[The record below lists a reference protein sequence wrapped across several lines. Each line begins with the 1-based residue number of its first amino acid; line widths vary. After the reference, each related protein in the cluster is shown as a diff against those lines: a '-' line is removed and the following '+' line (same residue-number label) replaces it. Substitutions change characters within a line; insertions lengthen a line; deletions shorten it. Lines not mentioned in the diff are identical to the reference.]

1 MSSSL
6 KDMFP
11 WIEPEKRYPG
21 APPYVKGLPKGE
33 GFSFFKILCFD
44 FTALK
49 SVLILIIT
57 QLFHVLGY
65 SSRTQFKPKGV
76 ADFGL
81 GVLLAHAD
89 QWEKF
94 KDLFQFFKWP
104 FLPKPLIAD
113 LYKDQQLDDVEF
125 GRQFLQGLNPV
136 LMRKCK
142 PEDIA
147 VASKFP
153 VTEAH
158 LKPHLGDDFSL
169 QSAFDNH
176 KLYLVDYEIFEDI
189 IDANQEDQ
197 LGRYTSSPLCL
208 FHLNDKDELV
218 PVAIKVKQKHDKESD
233 PHPEIFTPKS
243 SATEWK
249 AAKLAVSATDIAYQG
264 IIAHLLDTHLAI
276 EVCAVSTYRILSSDH
291 ILYQL
296 LKPHFFN
303 TLAINY
309 MARSTFLGRG
319 GFFDSTGALGYTS
332 SNELLSRAY
341 WGKGLSTDYQ
351 GEPWEFYKK
360 ALPHSL
366 KSRGVEHLP
375 NYYYKH
381 DALLMWDATKKYVG
395 DVIKNHYKDNQAVEN
410 DDKLQDWKNELIGPK
425 KGTLK
430 GLLPPEKASQLTG
443 KLNNVDDLIEI
454 VTTMIFLATTQH
466 AAVNFGQYDYG
477 AWVANMPFALYKPF
491 SSLYTV
497 NTEEKR
503 EEMLLTWLPGRQQTI
518 KQIVLVKVLTILPPI
533 TSKSL
538 LTLPNPFKQE
548 PDKQVFKDFRKRLR
562 EIESQ
567 LKERNKKL
575 KQEGKTPYVYLQPSH
590 IPQSIA
596 I

>member
-1 MSSSL
+1 MSSNP
-6 KDMFP
+6 KDTFQWVDP
-11 WIEPEKRYPG
+11 KVRYPG
-21 APPYVKGLPKGE
+21 APPYLVGLPKGE
-33 GFSFFKILCFD
+33 GFSFFKVLWFD
-44 FTALK
+44 LTALK
-49 SVLILIIT
+49 SALILIIT

-65 SSRTQFKPKGV
+65 LSRTNFEPKGV

-81 GVLLAHAD
+81 GVVLAGAD
-89 QWEKF
+89 YWEKIT
-94 KDLFQFFKWP
+94 DLFQFFKWP

-113 LYKDQQLDDVEF
+113 LWEEDIEF

-136 LMRKCK
+136 LMRKCTA
-142 PEDIA
+142 EDIA
-147 VASKFP
+147 VGSKFP
-153 VTEAH
+153 VTEEH
-158 LKPHLGDDFSL
+158 LKPHLGDSFSL
-169 QSAFDNH
+169 KSALDQG
-176 KLYLVDYEIFEDI
+176 KLYLVDYEIFDDI
-189 IDANQEDQ
+189 IDSTQEDQ

-208 FHLNDKDELV
+208 FYLNDKEELL
-218 PVAIKVKQKHDKESD
+218 PVAIKVKQTYNKETD
-233 PHPEIFTPKS
+233 PYPEIFTPES
-243 SATEWK
+243 SKPEWK

-264 IIAHLLDTHLAI
+264 IIAHLLDTHLVL
-276 EVCAVSTYRILSSDH
+276 EVCTVSTYRTLSPDH

-341 WGKGLSTDYQ
+341 WGKGLEEVGTDYE

-360 ALPHSL
+360 ALPYSL
-366 KSRGVEHLP
+366 ESRGVKDLP
-375 NYYYKH
+375 NYYYKD
-381 DALLMWDATKKYVG
+381 DALVMWDATKKYVS

-410 DDKLQDWKNELIGPK
+410 DEKLQAWKNELISPDA
-425 KGTLK
+425 GTIQ
-430 GLLPPEKASQLTG
+430 GLLPPEKAEQLTG
-443 KLNNVDDLIEI
+443 KLNNVDDLIDI
-454 VTTMIFLATTQH
+454 VTIMIFLATTQH

-497 NTEEKR
+497 NTDEER
-503 EEMLLTWLPGRQQTI
+503 EKILLKWLPGRQQTI

-538 LTLPNPFKQE
+538 LRLPNPFKQE
-548 PDKQVFKDFRKRLR
+548 DDKQLFKDFKKQLK

>member
-1 MSSSL
+1 MTSNH
-6 KDMFP
+6 KDTFQWVDP
-11 WIEPEKRYPG
+11 KVRYPG
-21 APPYVKGLPKGE
+21 APPYVVGLPKGE
-33 GFSFFKILCFD
+33 GFNAFKILWFD
-44 FTALK
+44 LTALK
-49 SVLILIIT
+49 SALILIIT
-57 QLFHVLGY
+57 QLLHILGY
-65 SSRTQFKPKGV
+65 SSKTKFKFKGV
-76 ADFGL
+76 ADLGL
-81 GVLLAHAD
+81 GVILSGAD
-89 QWEKF
+89 YWEKVT
-94 KDLFQFFKWP
+94 DLFEFFKLP

-113 LYKDQQLDDVEF
+113 LWEEDVEF

-142 PEDIA
+142 AEDIA
-147 VASKFP
+147 PDSKFP
-153 VTEAH
+153 VTEEH
-158 LKPHLGDDFSL
+158 LKAYLGDNFSL
-169 QSAFDNH
+169 EVALKQG
-176 KLYLVDYEIFEDI
+176 KLYLVDYEIFDDI

-208 FHLNDKDELV
+208 FYLNDKEELL
-218 PVAIKVKQKHDKESD
+218 PVAIKVKQKYNQEAD
-233 PHPEIFTPKS
+233 PYPEIFTPTS
-243 SATEWK
+243 SKTEWK

-264 IIAHLLDTHLAI
+264 IIAHLLDTHLVI
-276 EVCAVSTYRILSSDH
+276 EVCAVSTYRTLTPDH

-296 LKPHFFN
+296 LKPHFFD
-303 TLAINY
+303 TLGINY

-341 WGKGLSTDYQ
+341 WGEGLSTNYK

-360 ALPHSL
+360 ALPYSL
-366 KSRGVEHLP
+366 ESREVKNLP
-375 NYYYKH
+375 NYYYKD
-381 DALLMWDATKKYVG
+381 DALLMWDATKKYVS
-395 DVIKNHYKDNQAVEN
+395 DVIQNHYKDNKAVEN
-410 DDKLQDWKNELIGPK
+410 DEKLQAWKNELISPDA
-425 KGTLK
+425 GTIK
-430 GLLPPEKASQLTG
+430 GLLPPEKSSQLTG
-443 KLNNVDDLIEI
+443 KLNNIDDLIEI
-454 VTTMIFLATTQH
+454 VTIMIFLATTQH

-497 NTEEKR
+497 DTEEER
-503 EEMLLTWLPGRQQTI
+503 EKMLLKWLPGRTQTI

-548 PDKQVFKDFRKRLR
+548 DDKQAFKEFKKQLK